1 MGHLEVGKPSNR
13 IYYCLNNTQL
23 KGIMAQF
30 KEFWES
36 HYDALNNAQSKQFEK
51 AVIFG
56 LLL

>member
-1 MGHLEVGKPSNR
+1 
-13 IYYCLNNTQL
+13 
-23 KGIMAQF
+23 MAQF